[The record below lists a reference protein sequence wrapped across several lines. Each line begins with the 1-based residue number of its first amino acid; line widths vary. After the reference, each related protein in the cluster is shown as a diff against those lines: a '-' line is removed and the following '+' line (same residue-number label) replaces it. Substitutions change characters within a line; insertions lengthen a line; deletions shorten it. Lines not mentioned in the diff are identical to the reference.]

1 MVTLSNRIRGAVM
14 ATYARPTIGIDADR
28 LFFSGMAAAIA
39 ATIFAGFA
47 PTYYLYPWLHGV
59 TSRGVPGG
67 ASLTPLVHVHALVGS
82 LWIILFITQVGL
94 IARRRHDLH
103 RKLGAASLFLAAA
116 LIVIGYL
123 TAVDAARAGS
133 SPPGWDDKAFLL
145 IPLSSLVLFGS
156 FVAAGALNRH
166 RPDRHKRLMLL
177 GTIALLLPA
186 LARLVRMI
194 GAPFL
199 PLGVLG
205 GLLVLNLYI
214 AALVAFDLMRLGKV
228 HPVTIWGAVIF
239 LLAWPARIWF
249 GYTDAWQDIARI
261 LVS

>member
-1 MVTLSNRIRGAVM
+1 M
-14 ATYARPTIGIDADR
+14 ATLARSTGASADR
-28 LFFSGMAAAIA
+28 LFFSGMAVAIG

-47 PTYYLYPWLHGV
+47 PTYYLYPWLHGI
-59 TSRGVPGG
+59 TSRGVAGG
-67 ASLTPLVHVHALVGS
+67 ASLTPLVHIHAIVGS
-82 LWIILFITQVGL
+82 LWIMLFIAQATL

-116 LIVIGYL
+116 LIAIGYL

-156 FVAAGALNRH
+156 FVVAGVMNRH

-177 GTIALLLPA
+177 ATIALLLPA

-199 PLGVLG
+199 PVGVLG
-205 GLLVLNLYI
+205 GLLVLNLYV
-214 AALVAFDLMRLGKV
+214 AALVAFDLIRLGKV
-228 HPVTIWGAVIF
+228 HPVTVWGALIF
-239 LLAWPARIWF
+239 LIAWPARIWV
-249 GYTDAWQDIARI
+249 GYTEVWQNVARI
-261 LVS
+261 LIG

>member
-1 MVTLSNRIRGAVM
+1 M
-14 ATYARPTIGIDADR
+14 ATLARPSTRIDPDR
-28 LFFSGMAAAIA
+28 LFFSGMAAVIA

-47 PTYYLYPWLHGV
+47 PTYYLYPWFQGV
-59 TSRGVPGG
+59 TSRGVPSGE
-67 ASLTPLVHVHALVGS
+67 SLTPLVHVHAIVGS
-82 LWIILFITQVGL
+82 LWIILFIIQAGL

-103 RKLGAASLFLAAA
+103 RKLGAASLLLAAA
-116 LIVIGYL
+116 LLIIGYF
-123 TAVDAARAGS
+123 TAVHAARAGS

-156 FVAAGALNRH
+156 FVAAGVLNRH

-199 PLGVLG
+199 PVGVLG
-205 GLLVLNLYI
+205 GLLVLNFYVG
-214 AALVAFDLMRLGKV
+214 ALVAFDLARLGKV
-228 HPVTIWGAVIF
+228 HPVTKWGALIF
-239 LLAWPARIWF
+239 LIAWPVRVWI
-249 GYTDAWQDIARI
+249 GGTQAWQSVAQLLIG
-261 LVS
+261 